1 MGDSSPKNCRHE
13 NRSVCPRLV
22 RPYRILTVVLIVVCA
37 PSLRSMIA
45 DLMGWGLCA
54 CSVPVLSFS
63 AFGENVKGSSHIRF
77 LEPKEKA
84 KSAEFRT

>member
-1 MGDSSPKNCRHE
+1 
-13 NRSVCPRLV
+13 
-22 RPYRILTVVLIVVCA
+22 
-37 PSLRSMIA
+37 
-45 DLMGWGLCA
+45 
-54 CSVPVLSFS
+54 LSFS